1 MSNIVREFIKAPVV
15 VITDEEILQRREDKS
30 LALAA
35 YDAERDE
42 HAVENSR
49 LRQEVA
55 SLQEIISDLK
65 QKIEAKLSGIVHEQ
79 LPFFEDSVE
88 YKNELDEK
96 GIFWRYGDLG

>member
-1 MSNIVREFIKAPVV
+1 MSDLIRDFIKVWSPG
-15 VITDEEILQRREDKS
+15 EHRKEL
-30 LALAA
+30 LAA
-35 YDAERDE
+35 LDAERTKHE
-42 HAVENSR
+42 K
-49 LRQEVA
+49 EVA

-65 QKIEAKLSGIVHEQ
+65 QKIEAKPSGIVHEQ

>member
-1 MSNIVREFIKAPVV
+1 MSDLIRDFIKVWSPG
-15 VITDEEILQRREDKS
+15 EHRKEL
-30 LALAA
+30 LAA
-35 YDAERDE
+35 LDAERAD

-65 QKIEAKLSGIVHEQ
+65 QKIEAKPSGIVHEQ

>member
-1 MSNIVREFIKAPVV
+1 MWYTKVVNMRDPLDCTCVICTPWRE
-15 VITDEEILQRREDKS
+15 
-30 LALAA
+30 AL
-35 YDAERDE
+35 DAERTKHE
-42 HAVENSR
+42 K
-49 LRQEVA
+49 EVS

-65 QKIEAKLSGIVHEQ
+65 QKIEAKPSGIVYEQ

>member
-1 MSNIVREFIKAPVV
+1 MRDPLDCTCVICTPWRE
-15 VITDEEILQRREDKS
+15 
-30 LALAA
+30 AL
-35 YDAERDE
+35 DAERAD

-65 QKIEAKLSGIVHEQ
+65 QKIEAKPSGIVHEQ